1 MSKAILKTSQIL
13 TETWQAMTWS
23 EFQKLTTQAEYNQ
36 ARFYYHHSQ
45 MKIEMSPLGINH
57 SRNNAVVAR
66 LISLFATCKNIKV
79 LEFINVTLRK
89 AEVQEC
95 QPDSVF
101 YLEDIPQFPCRS
113 NEPIDLNQ
121 YPPPALVIEISS
133 TTMADDLGEKR
144 LLYEQLG
151 IREYWVINTNNSQ
164 VTMLK
169 MFEGGSREIEV
180 SQVLPNL
187 QSLVVKEAIE
197 RSKIYDDGE
206 VNRWL
211 IRLFSE

>member
-1 MSKAILKTSQIL
+1 MSKAILKTLQIL
-13 TETWQAMTWS
+13 TETWQPMTWS
-23 EFQKLTTQAEYNQ
+23 EFQNLTAQPEYNQ
-36 ARFYYHHSQ
+36 ARFYYHRSQ

-79 LEFINVTLRK
+79 LEFTNVTLRK

-101 YLEDIPQFPCRS
+101 YLEDIPQFPSRS

-121 YPPPALVIEISS
+121 YPPPTLVIEISS
-133 TTMADDLGEKR
+133 TTVADDLGEKR

-164 VTMLK
+164 VTMLE
-169 MFEGGSREIEV
+169 MFEGGSREIQV

-211 IRLFSE
+211 IQLFSQ